1 MRRERDVKSNEA
13 AISDAVGDALARTRG
28 VAELL
33 EAAQAAA
40 THGVQ
45 LGADA
50 IGVLLEAQEGAIS
63 GLAELEDALG
73 GEA

>member
-1 MRRERDVKSNEA
+1 MKNDET
-13 AISDAVGDALARTRG
+13 AISDAVGDALAKARG

-40 THGVQ
+40 AQGVP
-45 LGADA
+45 LGVDA
-50 IGVLLEAQEGAIS
+50 IGVLLEAQEEAIS

-73 GEA
+73 EGA